1 MNISNCKNQKT
12 GKDALFSLR
21 SLNEELQMGQDLL
34 KQDSNNNTDSNN
46 NINITEALNN
56 DSDKQQYQFTGLDR
70 DFLHYV
76 ESV

>member
-1 MNISNCKNQKT
+1 M
-12 GKDALFSLR
+12 GKDALFPLR

-34 KQDSNNNTDSNN
+34 KQDSNNNIEDSNN

-56 DSDKQQYQFTGLDR
+56 DSDKQQYQFPGLDR